1 MGSAA
6 PLTALLVAATLLAC
20 SQAPSAA
27 AAAAGVCAASGTCSA
42 ALEVLHEGGLYD
54 RRFAPGLARWYIP
67 DNLPSIW
74 TDDHENPPISFSEAY
89 GHFVQGPNDMQFF
102 DSHW

>member
-1 MGSAA
+1 MR
-6 PLTALLVAATLLAC
+6 
-20 SQAPSAA
+20 
-27 AAAAGVCAASGTCSA
+27 AASGTCSA
-42 ALEVLHEGGLYD
+42 ALEALHDGGLYD

-74 TDDHENPPISFSEAY
+74 TDDHEDPPISFSEAY

>member
-6 PLTALLVAATLLAC
+6 TLTALLLVAATLLAC
-20 SQAPSAA
+20 SQAPTAA
-27 AAAAGVCAASGTCSA
+27 ATGMCAAAGTCSA
-42 ALEVLHEGGLYD
+42 ALEALNEGGLHD

-74 TDDHENPPISFSEAY
+74 TEDHEDPPISFSEAY
-89 GHFVQGPNDMQFF
+89 GHVVQGPNDIQFF

>member
-1 MGSAA
+1 MEGAA
-6 PLTALLVAATLLAC
+6 LLLAAVIAISSLTAAAG
-20 SQAPSAA
+20 AA
-27 AAAAGVCAASGTCSA
+27 AATCSA
-42 ALEVLHEGGLYD
+42 AGTCAAAFSSMQDGGLHD

-74 TDDHENPPISFSEAY
+74 TEDHESPPLSFAEAY
-89 GHFVQGPNDMQFF
+89 GHYVEGPNGIQFY